1 MIIESTLSRQ
11 EVVRLGIWRYF
22 QRPIFYAL
30 AGVAATLNAY
40 AILAEEGT
48 NTGIIML
55 AAWLPFLVFVISGL
69 IIIRRRSLDK
79 SLPQYQ
85 RTRFDFSNRGIEIAT
100 REAKSQL
107 AWNDFRGWKKIAGCY
122 VLELTNGQIVAL
134 SNSAVSAHQAKNLEA
149 LLKEHIKGAPPK
161 GVFDQ

>member
-55 AAWLPFLVFVISGL
+55 AAWLPFLVFLTSGL
-69 IIIRRRSLDK
+69 IIIRRRSRDK
-79 SLPQYQ
+79 NLPQYQ
-85 RTRFDFSNRGIEIAT
+85 RTRFDFSNRGIEIGT

-107 AWNDFRGWKKIAGCY
+107 AWSEFRGWKKVAGCY
-122 VLELTNGQIVAL
+122 VLELANGQIVAL
-134 SNSAVSAHQAKNLEA
+134 SSNAVSAHQAKNLE
-149 LLKEHIKGAPPK
+149 LMFKEHIKG
-161 GVFDQ
+161 GVVRGAFDQ

>member
-1 MIIESTLSRQ
+1 MVIESTLSRQ
-11 EVVRLGIWRYF
+11 EVVRLGLWRYF

-69 IIIRRRSLDK
+69 IIIRRRSQDK

-85 RTRFDFSNRGIEIAT
+85 KTRFDFNSRGIEIGT
-100 REAKSQL
+100 REAKSL
-107 AWNDFRGWKKIAGCY
+107 LDWSDFRGWKKIAGCY
-122 VLELTNGQIVAL
+122 VLELANGQIVAL
-134 SNSAVSAHQAKNLEA
+134 SGSAISPHQAKTLEST
-149 LLKEHIKGAPPK
+149 LQEQLKGGPAK